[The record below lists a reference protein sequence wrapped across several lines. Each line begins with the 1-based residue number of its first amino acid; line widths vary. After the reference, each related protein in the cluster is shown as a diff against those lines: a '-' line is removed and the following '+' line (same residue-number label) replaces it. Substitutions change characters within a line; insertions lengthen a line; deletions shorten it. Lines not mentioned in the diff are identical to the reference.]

1 MKPWRPE
8 TNIWNISRDLFQ
20 TLSKYLELTE
30 LTNDSKM
37 SIINAF
43 TWVTAAAIYS
53 FETLLDVF
61 TTDIAKTFTQRINGT
76 SAYYANAMLKWQY
89 GDDLIINDE
98 GTAFHYA
105 TEDTTKRLITHVS
118 YQEYYNEEFK
128 DNILIL
134 KVASGEGRSLSQ
146 LSDEELIAARAYLNQ
161 IKFAGVK
168 CNVVSRR
175 GDVLVPRLT
184 VYYDGAITKE
194 ELYDNIDTAL
204 IDFIVNMKFDS
215 LVYSQ
220 KIIDAIQKVEHV
232 TDVHIDHE
240 ASVEQGIFIA
250 QYNDNNEL
258 GPLTKIERK
267 CYLASG
273 YAKQST
279 QQDAESELP
288 TFREAIVIK
297 LETE

>member
-1 MKPWRPE
+1 MSRTLTEIYNEAVE
-8 TNIWNISRDLFQ
+8 TRN
-20 TLSKYLELTE
+20 KYLELTE

-279 QQDAESELP
+279 QQYAESELP

>member
-1 MKPWRPE
+1 MSRTLTEIYNEAVE
-8 TNIWNISRDLFQ
+8 TRN
-20 TLSKYLELTE
+20 KYLELTE

-98 GTAFHYA
+98 GTTFHYA

>member
-1 MKPWRPE
+1 MSRTLTEIYNEAVE
-8 TNIWNISRDLFQ
+8 TRN
-20 TLSKYLELTE
+20 KYLELTE

-258 GPLTKIERK
+258 GPLIKIERK

>member
-1 MKPWRPE
+1 MSRTLTEIYNEAVE
-8 TNIWNISRDLFQ
+8 TRN
-20 TLSKYLELTE
+20 KYLELTE

-61 TTDIAKTFTQRINGT
+61 TTDIAKTLTQRINGT

>member
-1 MKPWRPE
+1 MSRTLTEIYNEAVE
-8 TNIWNISRDLFQ
+8 TRN
-20 TLSKYLELTE
+20 KYLELTE

-43 TWVTAAAIYS
+43 SWVTAAAIYS

>member
-1 MKPWRPE
+1 MSRTLTEIYNEAVE
-8 TNIWNISRDLFQ
+8 TRN
-20 TLSKYLELTE
+20 KYLELTE

-76 SAYYANAMLKWQY
+76 SAYNANAMLKWQY
-89 GDDLIINDE
+89 GDDLIINDK

>member
-1 MKPWRPE
+1 MSRTLTEIYNEAVE
-8 TNIWNISRDLFQ
+8 TRN
-20 TLSKYLELTE
+20 KYLELTE

-215 LVYSQ
+215 LVYLQ

-232 TDVHIDHE
+232 TDVYIDHE

>member
-1 MKPWRPE
+1 MSRTLTEIYNEAVE
-8 TNIWNISRDLFQ
+8 TR
-20 TLSKYLELTE
+20 SKYLELTE

-175 GDVLVPRLT
+175 GDVLVPRVT

>member
-1 MKPWRPE
+1 MSRTLTEIYNEAVE
-8 TNIWNISRDLFQ
+8 TRN
-20 TLSKYLELTE
+20 KYLELTE

-220 KIIDAIQKVEHV
+220 KIIDAIQTVEHV

>member
-1 MKPWRPE
+1 MSRTLTEIYNEAVE
-8 TNIWNISRDLFQ
+8 TRN
-20 TLSKYLELTE
+20 KYLELTE

-134 KVASGEGRSLSQ
+134 KVASGESRSLSQ

>member
-1 MKPWRPE
+1 MSRTLTEIYNEAVE
-8 TNIWNISRDLFQ
+8 TRN
-20 TLSKYLELTE
+20 KYLELTE

-175 GDVLVPRLT
+175 RDVLVPRLT

>member
-1 MKPWRPE
+1 MSRTLTEIYNEAVE
-8 TNIWNISRDLFQ
+8 TRN
-20 TLSKYLELTE
+20 KYLELTE

-146 LSDEELIAARAYLNQ
+146 LSDEELIASRAYLNQ

>member
-1 MKPWRPE
+1 MSRTLTEIYNEAVE
-8 TNIWNISRDLFQ
+8 TRN
-20 TLSKYLELTE
+20 KYLELTE

-194 ELYDNIDTAL
+194 ELYDNIDIAL

>member
-1 MKPWRPE
+1 MRRTLTEIYNEAVE
-8 TNIWNISRDLFQ
+8 TRN
-20 TLSKYLELTE
+20 KYLELTE

-168 CNVVSRR
+168 CNVVSHR

>member
-1 MKPWRPE
+1 MSRTLTEIYNEAVE
-8 TNIWNISRDLFQ
+8 TRN
-20 TLSKYLELTE
+20 KYLELTE

-240 ASVEQGIFIA
+240 ASVERGIFIA

>member
-1 MKPWRPE
+1 MSRTLTEIYNEAVE
-8 TNIWNISRDLFQ
+8 TRN
-20 TLSKYLELTE
+20 KYLELTE

-61 TTDIAKTFTQRINGT
+61 TTDIAKTFIQRINGT

>member
-1 MKPWRPE
+1 MSRTLTEIYNEAVE
-8 TNIWNISRDLFQ
+8 TRN
-20 TLSKYLELTE
+20 KYLELTE

-43 TWVTAAAIYS
+43 TLVTAAAIYS

-146 LSDEELIAARAYLNQ
+146 LSYEELIAARAYLNQ

-184 VYYDGAITKE
+184 VYYDGAIMKE

-279 QQDAESELP
+279 QQYAESELP

>member
-1 MKPWRPE
+1 MSRTLTEIYDEAVE
-8 TNIWNISRDLFQ
+8 TRN
-20 TLSKYLELTE
+20 KYLELTE

-76 SAYYANAMLKWQY
+76 SAYYASAMLKWQY

-288 TFREAIVIK
+288 TFRGAIVIK

>member
-1 MKPWRPE
+1 MSRTLTEIYNEAVE
-8 TNIWNISRDLFQ
+8 TRN
-20 TLSKYLELTE
+20 KYLELTE

-232 TDVHIDHE
+232 SDVHIDHE

>member
-1 MKPWRPE
+1 MSRTLTEIYNEAVE
-8 TNIWNISRDLFQ
+8 TRN
-20 TLSKYLELTE
+20 KYLELTE
-30 LTNDSKM
+30 LTIDSKM

>member
-1 MKPWRPE
+1 MSRTLTEIYNEAVE
-8 TNIWNISRDLFQ
+8 TRN
-20 TLSKYLELTE
+20 KYLELTE

-53 FETLLDVF
+53 FETLIDVF
-61 TTDIAKTFTQRINGT
+61 TTDIAKTFTQRINGP

-175 GDVLVPRLT
+175 GDVLVPRVT

-215 LVYSQ
+215 LIYSQ

-232 TDVHIDHE
+232 TDVHIDQE
-240 ASVEQGIFIA
+240 ASVELVIFIA

>member
-1 MKPWRPE
+1 MSRTLTEIYDEAVE
-8 TNIWNISRDLFQ
+8 TRN
-20 TLSKYLELTE
+20 KYLELTE

>member
-1 MKPWRPE
+1 MSRTLTEIYNEAVE
-8 TNIWNISRDLFQ
+8 TR
-20 TLSKYLELTE
+20 SKYLELTE

-134 KVASGEGRSLSQ
+134 KVATGEGSSLSQ

-175 GDVLVPRLT
+175 GDVLVPRVT

>member
-1 MKPWRPE
+1 MSRTLTEIYNEAVE
-8 TNIWNISRDLFQ
+8 TRN
-20 TLSKYLELTE
+20 KYLELTE

-175 GDVLVPRLT
+175 DDVLVPRLT

>member
-1 MKPWRPE
+1 MSRTLTEIYNAAVE
-8 TNIWNISRDLFQ
+8 TR
-20 TLSKYLELTE
+20 SKYLELTE

-134 KVASGEGRSLSQ
+134 KVATGEGSSLSQ

-175 GDVLVPRLT
+175 GDVLVPRVT

-215 LVYSQ
+215 LIYSQ

>member
-1 MKPWRPE
+1 MSRTLTEIYNEAVE
-8 TNIWNISRDLFQ
+8 TRN
-20 TLSKYLELTE
+20 KYLELTE

-53 FETLLDVF
+53 FETLLAVF

>member
-1 MKPWRPE
+1 MSRTLTEIYNEAVE
-8 TNIWNISRDLFQ
+8 TRN
-20 TLSKYLELTE
+20 KYLELTE

-175 GDVLVPRLT
+175 GDVLVLRLT

>member
-1 MKPWRPE
+1 MSRTLTEIYNEAVE
-8 TNIWNISRDLFQ
+8 TRN
-20 TLSKYLELTE
+20 KYLELTE

-240 ASVEQGIFIA
+240 ASVEQVIFIA

>member
-1 MKPWRPE
+1 MSRTLTEIYNEAVE
-8 TNIWNISRDLFQ
+8 TRN
-20 TLSKYLELTE
+20 KYLELTE

-61 TTDIAKTFTQRINGT
+61 TTDVAKTFTQRINGT

>member
-1 MKPWRPE
+1 M
-8 TNIWNISRDLFQ
+8 
-20 TLSKYLELTE
+20 
-30 LTNDSKM
+30 
-37 SIINAF
+37 
-43 TWVTAAAIYS
+43 
-53 FETLLDVF
+53 LDVF

-134 KVASGEGRSLSQ
+134 KVATGEGSSLSQ

-175 GDVLVPRLT
+175 GDVLVPRVT

-232 TDVHIDHE
+232 TDVHIDQE

>member
-1 MKPWRPE
+1 MSRTLTEIYNEAVE
-8 TNIWNISRDLFQ
+8 TRN
-20 TLSKYLELTE
+20 KYLELTE

-194 ELYDNIDTAL
+194 KLYDNIDTAL